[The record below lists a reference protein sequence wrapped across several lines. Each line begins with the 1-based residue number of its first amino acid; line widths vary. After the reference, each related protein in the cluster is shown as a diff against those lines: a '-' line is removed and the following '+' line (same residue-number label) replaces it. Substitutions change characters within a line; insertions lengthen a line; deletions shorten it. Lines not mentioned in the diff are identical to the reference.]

1 MKRIALVVALVLF
14 AGSAAAKEK
23 VRWVNDWVA
32 GGDKAI
38 VYVGVHKGFF
48 EAEGLEVEIMSGR
61 GSADAVTKTAS
72 GVADVTAAGIAA
84 LMQARA
90 EVGAPVKAVMSIYT
104 KQPDSIF
111 SVAGGPVDS
120 LKAMEGRKVAT
131 GTFSSSNVIWPL
143 VLAANKVDAAKIELL
158 KVDPPALAPML
169 AGGKTDAVVS
179 WVTNVPLFERVLAAG
194 GGKQL
199 KVIPWFDYGFEGYA
213 FSLMASEKMIKE
225 RPETLRKFVRAY
237 AKAQQA
243 AIADPA
249 IAAAS
254 VKALAPETD
263 LAIAEGQWKASIP
276 LMVNDLSKQAGV
288 GKFEPALL
296 AETWTWVAKSL
307 GMPVDKIAPES
318 VVDRSFLP

>member
-1 MKRIALVVALVLF
+1 MKRIALGLALVLF

-90 EVGAPVKAVMSIYT
+90 EAGAPVKAIMSIYT

-143 VLAANKVDAAKIELL
+143 VLPANEVDAAKIELL

-169 AGGKTDAVVS
+169 ASGKSDAVVS
-179 WVTNVPLFERVLAAG
+179 WITIVPLFERVLADV
-194 GGKQL
+194 GKKKL
-199 KVIPWFDYGFEGYA
+199 KVIPWSNYGYEGYA
-213 FSLMASEKMIKE
+213 FSLGE
-225 RPETLRKFVRAY
+225 RQDDQGTSGDREESSCAPTPRRNRWRSPIRRSPPPRSRRWCRRLMPPSRKTSSRIDPADGQRCQQAGRQGQVRA
-237 AKAQQA
+237 
-243 AIADPA
+243 
-249 IAAAS
+249 
-254 VKALAPETD
+254 
-263 LAIAEGQWKASIP
+263 
-276 LMVNDLSKQAGV
+276 
-288 GKFEPALL
+288 ALL
-296 AETWTWVAKSL
+296 AKTWNWTAKSHTIPL
-307 GMPVDKIAPES
+307 DKLDPDSA
-318 VVDRSFLP
+318 VDRSFLP